1 MRSDLLSTR
10 TDNHIKKV
18 IEKRNEKY
26 FDESIDD
33 SDTMID
39 DSDTMIDDRVI
50 TGHES
55 RKQVNASI
63 EETKRKI
70 ENSLKAIMKNVDE
83 NSTIDIRNPNKNIQI
98 NNVVNGLI
106 DVIIECIKFR
116 EQDILRK
123 FFEVEEEFYSILG
136 MLIETVSE
144 FGKYKDLSLEE
155 KRIQENQTCFQ
166 ALNIYLETIEKYKK
180 IRYEYKP
187 VAEQLEEIFKK

>member
-1 MRSDLLSTR
+1 
-10 TDNHIKKV
+10 
-18 IEKRNEKY
+18 
-26 FDESIDD
+26 
-33 SDTMID
+33 
-39 DSDTMIDDRVI
+39 MIDDRVRI
-50 TGHES
+50 GHES

-83 NSTIDIRNPNKNIQI
+83 NSTIDIRNPKKNIQI

-166 ALNIYLETIEKYKK
+166 ALNIYLEMIEKYKK